1 MLQLAPQDE
10 DRTGSRQG
18 KQGGRRQR
26 GRRGVHVPGGPQPGG
41 QQGLP
46 RPLELEVSPQ
56 LLTPVSLRPLW
67 MVLLALD
74 AHSLSASS
82 RPQHG
87 TLSTDHLPPSASK
100 PALNP
105 PHHDSLSFLT
115 MYYFLSDP
123 GEVIRRNTKKGR
135 TGTFEVPGIFSV
147 HGEAGRK
154 LEEEFLLLGAG
165 VGGLQILSGEAK
177 GVPEI
182 ESYR

>member
-1 MLQLAPQDE
+1 MKTEQGA
-10 DRTGSRQG
+10 DRASKGAG
-18 KQGGRRQR
+18 DKGA
-26 GRRGVHVPGGPQPGG
+26 GVESVC
-41 QQGLP
+41 
-46 RPLELEVSPQ
+46 LEVPSRRPAGASMIPAVGGFAQ

-87 TLSTDHLPPSASK
+87 TLSTDHPPPPPASK

-105 PHHDSLSFLT
+105 LHHDSLSFLN
-115 MYYFLSDP
+115 MYYFLSGP

-135 TGTFEVPGIFSV
+135 MGTFEIPGIFSV
-147 HGEAGRK
+147 HGEVGRK

-165 VGGLQILSGEAK
+165 FGGLQILSGEAK